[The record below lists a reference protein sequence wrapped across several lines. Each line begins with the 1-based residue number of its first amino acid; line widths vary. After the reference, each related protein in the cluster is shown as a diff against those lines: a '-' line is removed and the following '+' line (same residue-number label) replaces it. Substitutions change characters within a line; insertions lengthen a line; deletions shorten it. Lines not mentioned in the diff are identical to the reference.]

1 MSRIAPYTMTTG
13 LEGYMDHS
21 SSINF
26 QHGSVLMDPVQRLQP
41 SMADAP
47 PFHDTSILRP
57 IMAGGQTIKPE
68 IQAKIHKGFFQINEN
83 WTCYRRNYISISC
96 SFSLQPWTH
105 GPMFLTFPDSTTQR
119 IIAFSM
125 SISAIVNGQYSEIRE
140 LVQHMPKRDKQ
151 SERKPAKVVLQPS
164 QPPPLIPVPGSSPNN
179 SDHGFFL
186 GSSAARMGLEYSGS
200 YTGATQPSQP
210 PTQHTFERIQFQ
222 KATAN
227 KGKRRGQQPYYSL
240 VVELYAA
247 VENPVSGAD
256 TLWVKIARRLSD
268 PVVVRGR

>member
-1 MSRIAPYTMTTG
+1 MTTG

-21 SSINF
+21 SSINL

-47 PFHDTSILRP
+47 PFHDTSILQP
-57 IMAGGQTIKPE
+57 IMAGEQTIKPE

-83 WTCYRRNYISISC
+83 WTCYRCNYISVSC
-96 SFSLQPWTH
+96 SFSLQPWTD

-125 SISAIVNGQYSEIRE
+125 TISAIVNGQYSKIR
-140 LVQHMPKRDKQ
+140 D
-151 SERKPAKVVLQPS
+151 
-164 QPPPLIPVPGSSPNN
+164 
-179 SDHGFFL
+179 DHGFFL
-186 GSSAARMGLEYSGS
+186 GSSAARMGLEYSDS
-200 YTGATQPSQP
+200 YTGATQLSQP

-227 KGKRRGQQPYYSL
+227 GKRRGQQPYYNL

-256 TLWVKIARRLSD
+256 TLWIKIARRLSD